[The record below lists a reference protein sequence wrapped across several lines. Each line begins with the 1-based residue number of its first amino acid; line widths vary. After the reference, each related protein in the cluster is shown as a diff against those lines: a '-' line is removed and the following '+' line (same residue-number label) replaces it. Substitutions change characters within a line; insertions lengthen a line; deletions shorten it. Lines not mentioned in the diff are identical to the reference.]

1 MNNNMKLVA
10 AVVGCGRMGV
20 GIAQVFAY
28 AGHSVLLID
37 AKERAEEQRLKLAAF
52 IKDQITANLS
62 FLSRI
67 GMVEKRMIPNIM
79 ARINFYQVSQLNGV
93 LSEANI
99 IFEAV
104 PEVLEIKKDVYTDIS
119 ALATKDTIIASTTS
133 TFLADQLAE
142 YVSHAERFLCT
153 HWLNPA
159 YLMPLVEVSPGK
171 ETAPEKLQHVF
182 TLLEALGKIPVR
194 CNPSPGFI
202 VPRIQALAMNEAARL
217 AEEGVASPED
227 IDKASRF
234 GFGLRFAV
242 LGLLEFIDWGGGD
255 ILYYAGHNLHK
266 TLGEDR
272 FLPPK
277 VIVQNMEQGRNGIK
291 SGKGFFD
298 YSQCDL
304 TKYQEETLTKFVDL
318 LKHLGLM
325 RSPVS

>member
-1 MNNNMKLVA
+1 MQNNMKLLT

-20 GIAQVFAY
+20 GIAQVLAY
-28 AGHSVLLID
+28 AGHSVYIID
-37 AKERAEEQRLKLAAF
+37 AKDREIRQRCELAAS
-52 IKDQITANLS
+52 INDQISANLS
-62 FLSRI
+62 FLSRL
-67 GMVEKRMIPNIM
+67 GMVEERMIPNILK
-79 ARINFYQVSQLNGV
+79 RITFCDDSQINEV
-93 LSEANI
+93 LSEPNI

-104 PEVLEIKKDVYTDIS
+104 PEILEIKRDIFTRVS
-119 ALATKDTIIASTTS
+119 ALAAKDAIIASTTS

-142 YVSHAERFLCT
+142 HVSDPNRFLCT

-171 ETAPEKLQHVF
+171 ETDPEKFQYVF
-182 TLLEALGKIPVR
+182 KLLESLGKIPVR

-217 AEEGVASPED
+217 AEEGVATPED

-255 ILYYAGHNLHK
+255 ILYYADQNLQK

-272 FLPPK
+272 FSPPK
-277 VIVQNMEQGRNGIK
+277 VIVQNMEQGHIGIK
-291 SGKGFFD
+291 TGKGFFD
-298 YSQCDL
+298 YSQCNL
-304 TKYQEETLTKFVDL
+304 TKYQEETLIKFVDL

>member
-1 MNNNMKLVA
+1 MNDMKLIV

-28 AGHSVLLID
+28 QGHSVFLID
-37 AKERAEEQRLKLAAF
+37 AKDRETEQRSQLAASAY
-52 IKDQITANLS
+52 DQIAANLS
-62 FLSRI
+62 LLSRLGI
-67 GMVEKRMIPNIM
+67 VEERMIPNILGK
-79 ARINFYQVSQLNGV
+79 ITFYDASQMNNILP
-93 LSEANI
+93 EANI

-104 PEVLEIKKDVYTDIS
+104 PEVLEIKKDVFTRICEAAS
-119 ALATKDTIIASTTS
+119 RETIIASTTS

-142 YVSHAERFLCT
+142 HVSDPARFLCT

-159 YLMPLVEVSPGK
+159 YLMPLVEVSPGNK
-171 ETAPEKLQHVF
+171 TDPEKFQQVF
-182 TLLEALGKIPVR
+182 TILEALGKIPVR

-255 ILYYAGHNLHK
+255 ILYYADRNLHK

-272 FLPPK
+272 FSPPK
-277 VIVQNMEQGRNGIK
+277 VIVQNMEQGHIGIK

-304 TKYQEETLTKFVDL
+304 TKYQEETLAKFVDL